1 MSQAPPT
8 VPPVIASPD
17 EAPVPIGAD
26 GNLTADRACVRCG
39 YNLRG
44 LPRAGVCPECSTP
57 VADSL
62 RTKVLKYSSPE
73 YLAKLHR
80 GVFLVQ
86 TAIIIQILMGFAVF
100 GAAIALKG
108 ALAQL
113 QWIAGFVGLLIA
125 AMSLYG
131 WWLFSE
137 LDPGY
142 TGQDQGTTPRK
153 VIRLAVIAGGAAA
166 LLSVLADL
174 LSPSASATPGAAPVS
189 VMHMVAGVVSIGA
202 GAVQYFASMLYLQWL
217 AKRVPNE
224 KAGKRAKNLM
234 WLGPVLLTVGII
246 LIGLGPIIAL
256 VLYWNLLD
264 WFRKDLK
271 RIRGEQVDAPAR
283 A

>member
-26 GNLTADRACVRCG
+26 GNLAADRACVRCG

-62 RTKVLKYSSPE
+62 RTKILKYSSPE
-73 YLAKLHR
+73 YLASLHR

-86 TAIIIQILMGFAVF
+86 TAIIVQILIGFTMF
-100 GAAIALKG
+100 GG
-108 ALAQL
+108 ALAMKNAVAQL
-113 QWIAGFVGLLIA
+113 QLIAGLVGLLVS

-153 VIRLAVIAGGAAA
+153 VIRLAVIAGGIAA
-166 LLSVLADL
+166 LLSVLADAL
-174 LSPSASATPGAAPVS
+174 APSASATPGAAPVS
-189 VMHMVAGVVSIGA
+189 VLHLAAGIVSVGA

-217 AKRVPNE
+217 AKRIPNE
-224 KAGKRAKNLM
+224 KAGKRAKTLM
-234 WLGPVLLTVGII
+234 WLGPVLMTVGII
-246 LIGLGPIIAL
+246 LIGLGPLIAL

-271 RIRGEQVDAPAR
+271 RIRREQAEAPA
-283 A
+283 AA

>member
-17 EAPVPIGAD
+17 EASVPIGAD
-26 GNLTADRACVRCG
+26 GNLAADRACVRCG

-62 RTKVLKYSSPE
+62 RTKILKYSSPE

-125 AMSLYG
+125 AM
-131 WWLFSE
+131 
-137 LDPGY
+137 
-142 TGQDQGTTPRK
+142 
-153 VIRLAVIAGGAAA
+153 A
-166 LLSVLADL
+166 
-174 LSPSASATPGAAPVS
+174 PSCS
-189 VMHMVAGVVSIGA
+189 
-202 GAVQYFASMLYLQWL
+202 
-217 AKRVPNE
+217 
-224 KAGKRAKNLM
+224 
-234 WLGPVLLTVGII
+234 
-246 LIGLGPIIAL
+246 
-256 VLYWNLLD
+256 
-264 WFRKDLK
+264 
-271 RIRGEQVDAPAR
+271 
-283 A
+283 